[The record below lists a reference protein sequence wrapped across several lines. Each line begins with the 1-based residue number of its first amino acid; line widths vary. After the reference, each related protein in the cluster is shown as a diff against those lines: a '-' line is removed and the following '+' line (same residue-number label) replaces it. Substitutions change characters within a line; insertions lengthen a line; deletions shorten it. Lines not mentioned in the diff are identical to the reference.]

1 MKYTYLVFLSCFLCI
16 QQIRAQQTD
25 TETKTII
32 SEQTKNE
39 VLDSLFQKLNDDYVF
54 PKTAVKIEKTIR
66 QYQKQGCYLK
76 IKDAKT
82 FAETLTDQ
90 IFAIAHDKHLSV
102 SYQEAGDHLPE
113 PSAEDEKEEAKR
125 IRRFKIQKNF
135 GFTKI
140 DILEGNIGYLKI
152 DAFFPVD
159 DAGPTAT
166 AAMNYIANTD
176 ALIIDLRSNHGGEP
190 EMVRFLA
197 SHFFDT
203 TPVHLNDLY
212 WREGNKTIQYWS
224 LPYVSAKRYVAKP
237 VYIMIDGKTFSA
249 GEEFAYDLQAL
260 RRATVTGTAS
270 AGGANPGNEVKIK
283 GQFVAFIPN
292 GRAVNPLTKTNWE
305 GVGVQPDIEM
315 SGKDALPET
324 QILALQKLIKT
335 TSDQRVKEYFQKNL
349 DKIRANIK

>member
-1 MKYTYLVFLSCFLCI
+1 MKYSYLVFMFSFLCI
-16 QQIRAQQTD
+16 QNVKAQQTD
-25 TETKTII
+25 TQTKTTI
-32 SEQTKNE
+32 SEQMKNE
-39 VLDSLFQKLNDDYVF
+39 VLDSLFQKLNDYYVF
-54 PKTAVKIEKTIR
+54 PETAVNIEKTMR
-66 QYQKQGCYLK
+66 QYKKQGYYLK

-82 FAETLTDQ
+82 LAETLTDQ
-90 IFAIAHDKHLSV
+90 MLSIAHDKHLSV
-102 SYQEAGDHLPE
+102 SYQEAEDHQPE
-113 PSAEDEKEEAKR
+113 PSAGMKKEEAKR
-125 IRRFKIQKNF
+125 IQRFKIQKNF

-159 DAGPTAT
+159 DAAPTAT

-190 EMVRFLA
+190 EMVQFLA

-203 TPVHLNDLY
+203 TPVYLNDLY

-237 VYIMIDGKTFSA
+237 VYIIINGKTFSA

-260 RRATVTGTAS
+260 RRATVTGKTS

-292 GRAVNPLTKTNWE
+292 GRAVNPVTKTNWE
-305 GVGVQPDIEM
+305 GIGVEPDIEI
-315 SGKDALPET
+315 SEKDALLET
-324 QILALQKLIKT
+324 QIVALQKLIKT
-335 TSDQRVKEYFQKNL
+335 TSDQQIKEYFQKNL
-349 DKIRANIK
+349 NKIQVNSK